1 MPTYSIAILGFM
13 RVVPLTHLTPFLD
26 GSILEGFWDGV
37 ALIRLMGSTT
47 LSTPKVTSLW
57 GIVLKAIDRSI
68 GLSQS
73 LQD

>member
-13 RVVPLTHLTPFLD
+13 RVVPLTHLTPLLD
-26 GSILEGFWDGV
+26 GRVLEGFWNGITLV
-37 ALIRLMGSTT
+37 CPMRSAA
-47 LSTPKVTSLW
+47 LSTSKVTSLQ
-57 GIVLKAIDRSI
+57 GVVLKAIGRPI